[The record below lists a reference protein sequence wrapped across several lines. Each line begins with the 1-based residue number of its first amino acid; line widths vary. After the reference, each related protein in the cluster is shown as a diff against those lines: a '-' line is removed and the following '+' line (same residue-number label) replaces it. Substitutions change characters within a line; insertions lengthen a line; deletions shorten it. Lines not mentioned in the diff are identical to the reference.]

1 MAVERTISFDR
12 DREKWKVD
20 SSEELSS
27 DGGTLFVVKCSE
39 ERFEHAGL
47 DIWVCTELFR
57 LSCGGEKLRRKTESF
72 RDESESRVCYERC
85 FDELIQKRFG
95 ERLSF

>member
-12 DREKWKVD
+12 DREEWEVY

-39 ERFEHAGL
+39 ERFKHASL

-57 LSCGGEKLRRKTESF
+57 LSCGGEKLGRKTESF
-72 RDESESRVCYERC
+72 RDKSESSVCYKRC
-85 FDELIQKRFG
+85 FDEL
-95 ERLSF
+95 RLRRSRE